1 MKKDKIYG
9 NSVHSPCK
17 DCPDR
22 HIGCHS
28 ECDKYKEFE
37 KALFEEK
44 SIRYKANN
52 AEKRATNHE
61 IRSKLRTIKR
71 QGKK

>member
-22 HIGCHS
+22 HIGCHA
-28 ECDKYKEFE
+28 ECDKYKAFE

-52 AEKRATNHE
+52 AERRVENHE
-61 IRSKLRTIKR
+61 VQSKRRTLKR
-71 QGKK
+71 KGRQ